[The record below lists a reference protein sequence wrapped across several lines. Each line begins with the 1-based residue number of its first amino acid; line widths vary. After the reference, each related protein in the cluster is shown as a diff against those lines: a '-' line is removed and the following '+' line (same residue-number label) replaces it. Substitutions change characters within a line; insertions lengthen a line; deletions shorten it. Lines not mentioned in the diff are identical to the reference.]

1 MPDIDLGSV
10 AGGSRRLRGYVAR
23 PAGDGPWPGVVVIHE
38 ALGADEVMRRH
49 TDRVAAAGYLAVL
62 PDLFSDG
69 GTARCVMGT
78 FRAMFSGHGK
88 AFVDIETARQWL
100 LDQPD
105 CTGRVGVIGFCMG
118 GGFALLAAARGFDAS
133 AVNYAPQPVRLEQAL
148 TGACPMVAS
157 YGGSDRL
164 LPPRSA
170 QRLER
175 ALTKLDVPHD
185 VKEYPGAGH
194 SFLNDAPNA
203 PRLLAPVLRVANVG
217 PVPGAAADAWARIE
231 RFFSEQL
238 A

>member
-1 MPDIDLGSV
+1 MPDIDLGAV

-23 PAGDGPWPGVVVIHE
+23 PDGDGPWPGVVVIHE

-49 TDRVAAAGYLAVL
+49 ADRLAAAGYLAVL

-69 GTARCVMGT
+69 GVARCVLGA
-78 FRAMFSGHGK
+78 FRAMATGHGK

-100 LDQPD
+100 LEQPE

-133 AVNYAPQPVRLEQAL
+133 AVNYAPQPVRLEAAL

-157 YGGSDRL
+157 YGRSDRL
-164 LPPRSA
+164 LPPGSA
-170 QRLER
+170 NRLAR
-175 ALTKLDVPHD
+175 TLAKLEVPHD
-185 VKEYPGAGH
+185 VKEYAGAGH

-203 PRLLAPVLRVANVG
+203 PQVLRPVLRVANVG
-217 PVPGAAADAWARIE
+217 PVPEAARDAWSRIE
-231 RFFSEQL
+231 AFFGEHLS
-238 A
+238 